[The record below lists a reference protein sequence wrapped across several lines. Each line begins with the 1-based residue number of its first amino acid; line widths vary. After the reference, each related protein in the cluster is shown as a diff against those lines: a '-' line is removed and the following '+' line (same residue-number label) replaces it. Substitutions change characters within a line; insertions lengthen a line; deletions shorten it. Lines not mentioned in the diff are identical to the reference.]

1 MCIKGLSVAA
11 LALLSYSSSLWAGTT
26 QCADATASLQYYL
39 STPDGGAPRPPIE
52 YWTFEGVTYATECDP
67 DSGLPCANRVSVE
80 LGRERPLFQKQYGKP
95 GYGNAWFERVY
106 TVRAKLS
113 LPEGGKVLTDSFLI
127 CRQSYYN
134 GLPRP

>member
-1 MCIKGLSVAA
+1 MHMKGVIVAA
-11 LALLSYSSSLWAGTT
+11 LGLLSYSSSLWAGTT

-52 YWTFEGVTYATECDP
+52 YWTFEGETYATECDL
-67 DSGLPCANRVSVE
+67 DNGFPCATHISVE
-80 LGRERPLFQKQYGKP
+80 LDKECPLFQKQHGKP

-113 LPEGGKVLTDSFLI
+113 LAGGGKVLTDSFLI

>member
-1 MCIKGLSVAA
+1 MRMKGVIVAV
-11 LALLSYSSSLWAGTT
+11 LGLLSYSSSLWAGTT

-52 YWTFEGVTYATECDP
+52 YWTFEGEKYATECDL
-67 DSGLPCANRVSVE
+67 DNRLPCVTHVKVE
-80 LGRERPLFQKQYGKP
+80 LDKERPLFRKQHGKP

-113 LPEGGKVLTDSFLI
+113 LAEGSEVLTDSFLI
-127 CRQSYYN
+127 CRQSYHN